1 MFNTMCIVTEP
12 IGSKAPTF
20 SSEFKSTT
28 LTKMAGQGIVL
39 LCQAQA
45 YPVPGFK

>member
-1 MFNTMCIVTEP
+1 MMFKTFVTEP

-20 SSEFKSTT
+20 SLEFKSTT
-28 LTKMAGQGIVL
+28 LTKVIEQAIVL

-45 YPVPGFK
+45 HPPPVFK